1 MFLRALLAGA
11 GLLWGSGCATSTLD
25 SNQSSGQEELL
36 LPSVVSIVLADSTEL
51 TDGTMIVQVYEGGQA
66 SATPATFF
74 LTGSDGPKGWQANG
88 GFELSTLT
96 SGSEVELEVVETP
109 FEALTANVGT
119 SFKAE
124 DMRASES
131 ATAGK
136 VTLLLDTSAPNVRGS
151 VSATPTS
158 MSATFSGTFWLWCH
172 YAGPS
177 GESMLDEAFETPFC
191 QQFSMWKPV
200 GQEGP
205 PTVGY

>member
-1 MFLRALLAGA
+1 M
-11 GLLWGSGCATSTLD
+11 
-25 SNQSSGQEELL
+25 ELPFENRTANL
-36 LPSVVSIVLADSTEL
+36 SVSIQGDDA
-51 TDGTMIVQVYEGGQA
+51 
-66 SATPATFF
+66 P
-74 LTGSDGPKGWQANG
+74 P
-88 GFELSTLT
+88 
-96 SGSEVELEVVETP
+96 
-109 FEALTANVGT
+109 
-119 SFKAE
+119 
-124 DMRASES
+124 SES
-131 ATAGK
+131 ATAVK